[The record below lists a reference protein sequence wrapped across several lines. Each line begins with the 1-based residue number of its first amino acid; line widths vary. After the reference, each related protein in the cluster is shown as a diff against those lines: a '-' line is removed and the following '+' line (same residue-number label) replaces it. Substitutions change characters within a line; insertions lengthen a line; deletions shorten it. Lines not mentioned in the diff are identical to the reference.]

1 MRIRNIPGRSQIG
14 PVPDVCVSEDQRLMC
29 MGRGVLQWARHL
41 SEFAPEIEGMD
52 TVFVNGGTGV
62 VHAQPE
68 DTDVSIGRPI
78 AFHPEITP
86 PPPSD

>member
-1 MRIRNIPGRSQIG
+1 
-14 PVPDVCVSEDQRLMC
+14 MC
-29 MGRGVLQWARHL
+29 MGRGVLHWARHL
-41 SEFAPEIEGMD
+41 TEFAPEIEGMD
-52 TVFVNGGTGV
+52 TVFVNGGTRV
-62 VHAQPE
+62 AHAQPE